1 MQKGNTPLV
10 IDMDEE
16 AIKKDVQM
24 RKRAKR
30 TIDNNLWDTN
40 WLRGKYP
47 ERFDSYF
54 DKWELGEE
62 QFDPAL
68 HPDRFIQEEEDSLEL
83 ESGLNDNIKVADWYR
98 DNKRENIHKNV
109 KCTIG

>member
-40 WLRGKYP
+40 WLREKYP

-68 HPDRFIQEEEDSLEL
+68 HLDRFIQEEEDSLEL
-83 ESGLNDNIKVADWYR
+83 ESGLNDNTKVADWYR
-98 DNKRENIHKNV
+98 DNK
-109 KCTIG
+109 

>member
-1 MQKGNTPLV
+1 MQKGNTHLV
-10 IDMDEE
+10 IDIDEE
-16 AIKKDVQM
+16 AIKKDIQM

-40 WLRGKYP
+40 WLREIYP
-47 ERFDSYF
+47 ERFDTYF

-98 DNKRENIHKNV
+98 DNK
-109 KCTIG
+109 

>member
-16 AIKKDVQM
+16 AIKKDIQM

-30 TIDNNLWDTN
+30 TIDDNLWDTA
-40 WLRGKYP
+40 WLRKKYP
-47 ERFDSYF
+47 ERFDVYF

-68 HPDRFIQEEEDSLEL
+68 HPDRLIQEEDDSFEL

-98 DNKRENIHKNV
+98 DNK
-109 KCTIG
+109 